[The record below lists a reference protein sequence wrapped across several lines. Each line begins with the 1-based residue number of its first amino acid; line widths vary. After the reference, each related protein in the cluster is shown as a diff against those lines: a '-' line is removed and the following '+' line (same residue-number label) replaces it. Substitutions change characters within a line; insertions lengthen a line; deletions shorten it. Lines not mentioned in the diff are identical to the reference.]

1 MRELGEIA
9 TSQRPGVHLSRRG
22 LHRGFADDSFL

>member
-9 TSQRPGVHLSRRG
+9 TAQRPGVHLSRRG
-22 LHRGFADDSFL
+22 LRRGLTDDSFL